1 MKKIKKEIEQCML
14 DFSATEGGV
23 LNARFMFPEDFI
35 GFQGH
40 FPGNKILPGICQ
52 IQCVIAMI
60 EKWKG
65 GSAVLKE
72 IILAKFLSPVFP
84 SEELACTGS
93 NIEEG
98 EGELIFK
105 ALFSKGNKKIAEMKL
120 KVRINQNNAD
130 IAQEFI

>member
-14 DFSATEGGV
+14 DFGITEGGA

-65 GSAVLKE
+65 GRAELKE
-72 IILAKFLSPVFP
+72 IIIEKFLSPVLH
-84 SEELACTGS
+84 SE
-93 NIEEG
+93 
-98 EGELIFK
+98 
-105 ALFSKGNKKIAEMKL
+105 
-120 KVRINQNNAD
+120 
-130 IAQEFI
+130 